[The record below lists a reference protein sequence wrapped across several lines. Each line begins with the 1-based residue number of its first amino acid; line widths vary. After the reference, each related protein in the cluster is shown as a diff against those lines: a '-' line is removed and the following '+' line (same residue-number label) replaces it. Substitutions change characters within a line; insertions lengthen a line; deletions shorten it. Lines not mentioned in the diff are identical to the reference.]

1 MDRPIRICLKNPDA
15 IYAIRNKELREKFAE
30 RYGHENFMVEI
41 NHETGEARLLS
52 REEN

>member
-15 IYAIRNKELREKFAE
+15 IYEIRNKDLREKFAN
-30 RYGHENFMVEI
+30 RYGYENFTVEI

-52 REEN
+52 REDK